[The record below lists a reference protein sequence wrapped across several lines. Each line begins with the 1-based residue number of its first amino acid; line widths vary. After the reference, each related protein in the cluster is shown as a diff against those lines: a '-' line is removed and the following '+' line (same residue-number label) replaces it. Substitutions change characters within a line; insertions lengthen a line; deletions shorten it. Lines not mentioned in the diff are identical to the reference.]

1 MIRSFI
7 FALAL
12 LLPVAAC
19 TEASSPQA
27 QPPAKGDAAMTEMD
41 MPDGSRAD
49 MGAVPPYPGSKMVD
63 VKITPH
69 MPDDMMAM
77 SYDIPVVP
85 SVALAWY
92 AAELGKKGYFLEE
105 NAKTLTGTDA
115 KGSAIRVE
123 ADAAPGGHSVVTI
136 SKG

>member
-1 MIRSFI
+1 MTRSI
-7 FALAL
+7 LLALA

-19 TEASSPQA
+19 TEAPTHHNQSPVNS
-27 QPPAKGDAAMTEMD
+27 PAAMTEMD

-49 MGAVPPYPGSKMVD
+49 MGAVPQYPGSKMVD
-63 VKITPH
+63 VKIMPH

-77 SYDIPVVP
+77 SYDTPAAPAVV
-85 SVALAWY
+85 LAWY
-92 AAELGKKGYFLEE
+92 AAELGKKGYFLDET
-105 NAKTLTGTDA
+105 AKSLSGTDA
-115 KGSAIRVE
+115 NGKAIKVE